1 MRDRWESVETS
12 LIQQG
17 HHGSFDDIILMVRIG
32 DFVAAELHCLLVQG
46 TFPHFGA
53 QSTRIGLFTRLK
65 KDFTDLEYISS
76 AGLRVL
82 LVTSK
87 MMKGKGRFVIRNI
100 NETVRE
106 IFEVT
111 GFLDI
116 LTVE

>member
-1 MRDRWESVETS
+1 MQIDQLKEGSTLTMKVSGRLDTMTAPQLESEIT
-12 LIQQG
+12 G
-17 HHGSFDDIILMVRIG
+17 HLDGITEFIM
-32 DFVAAELHCLLVQG
+32 
-46 TFPHFGA
+46 
-53 QSTRIGLFTRLK
+53 
-65 KDFTDLEYISS
+65 DFTDPEYISS

>member
-1 MRDRWESVETS
+1 MKIDQLKEGTTLTMKVSGRLDTMTAPQLENEIT
-12 LIQQG
+12 G
-17 HHGSFDDIILMVRIG
+17 HLDGITEFIMNFS
-32 DFVAAELHCLLVQG
+32 
-46 TFPHFGA
+46 
-53 QSTRIGLFTRLK
+53 
-65 KDFTDLEYISS
+65 DLEYISS

-82 LVTSK
+82 LVTTK

>member
-1 MRDRWESVETS
+1 MQIDQLKEGTTLTMKVSGRLDTMTAPQLESEITGHLDGITE
-12 LIQQG
+12 LI
-17 HHGSFDDIILMVRIG
+17 M
-32 DFVAAELHCLLVQG
+32 DF
-46 TFPHFGA
+46 
-53 QSTRIGLFTRLK
+53 S
-65 KDFTDLEYISS
+65 DLEYISS

>member
-1 MRDRWESVETS
+1 MQIDQLKEGTTLNMKVSGRLDTMTAPQLENEIT
-12 LIQQG
+12 G
-17 HHGSFDDIILMVRIG
+17 HLDGITEFIM
-32 DFVAAELHCLLVQG
+32 DF
-46 TFPHFGA
+46 
-53 QSTRIGLFTRLK
+53 S
-65 KDFTDLEYISS
+65 DLEYISS

-82 LVTSK
+82 LVTTK

-111 GFLDI
+111 GFSDI

>member
-1 MRDRWESVETS
+1 MPIDQLKEGSTLTMKVSGRLDTMTAPQLESEIT
-12 LIQQG
+12 G
-17 HHGSFDDIILMVRIG
+17 HLDGITEFIM
-32 DFVAAELHCLLVQG
+32 
-46 TFPHFGA
+46 
-53 QSTRIGLFTRLK
+53 
-65 KDFTDLEYISS
+65 DFTDLEYISS
-76 AGLRVL
+76 AGLRVP

>member
-1 MRDRWESVETS
+1 MKIDQLKDGTTLTMKVSGRLDTMTAPQLESEIT
-12 LIQQG
+12 G
-17 HHGSFDDIILMVRIG
+17 HLDGITEFIM
-32 DFVAAELHCLLVQG
+32 
-46 TFPHFGA
+46 
-53 QSTRIGLFTRLK
+53 
-65 KDFTDLEYISS
+65 DFTDLEYISS

>member
-1 MRDRWESVETS
+1 MQIDQLKEGSTLTMKVSGRLDTMTAPQLESEIT
-12 LIQQG
+12 G
-17 HHGSFDDIILMVRIG
+17 HLDGITEFIM
-32 DFVAAELHCLLVQG
+32 
-46 TFPHFGA
+46 
-53 QSTRIGLFTRLK
+53 
-65 KDFTDLEYISS
+65 DFTDLEYISS

-87 MMKGKGRFVIRNI
+87 MMKEKGRFVIRNI

>member
-1 MRDRWESVETS
+1 MQIDQLKEGSTLTMKVSGRLDTMTAPQLESEIT
-12 LIQQG
+12 G
-17 HHGSFDDIILMVRIG
+17 HLDGITEFIM
-32 DFVAAELHCLLVQG
+32 
-46 TFPHFGA
+46 
-53 QSTRIGLFTRLK
+53 
-65 KDFTDLEYISS
+65 DFTDLEYISS

-111 GFLDI
+111 EFLDI

>member
-1 MRDRWESVETS
+1 MQIDQLKEGSTLTMKVSGRLDTMTAPQLESKIT
-12 LIQQG
+12 G
-17 HHGSFDDIILMVRIG
+17 HLDGITEFIM
-32 DFVAAELHCLLVQG
+32 
-46 TFPHFGA
+46 
-53 QSTRIGLFTRLK
+53 
-65 KDFTDLEYISS
+65 DFTDLEYISS

>member
-1 MRDRWESVETS
+1 MQIDQLKEGSTLTMKVSGRLDTMTAPQLESENT
-12 LIQQG
+12 G
-17 HHGSFDDIILMVRIG
+17 HLDGITEFIM
-32 DFVAAELHCLLVQG
+32 
-46 TFPHFGA
+46 
-53 QSTRIGLFTRLK
+53 
-65 KDFTDLEYISS
+65 DFTDLEYISS

>member
-1 MRDRWESVETS
+1 MQIDQLKERSTLTMKVSGRLDTMTAPQLESEIT
-12 LIQQG
+12 G
-17 HHGSFDDIILMVRIG
+17 HLDGITEFIM
-32 DFVAAELHCLLVQG
+32 
-46 TFPHFGA
+46 
-53 QSTRIGLFTRLK
+53 
-65 KDFTDLEYISS
+65 DFTDLEYISS

>member
-1 MRDRWESVETS
+1 MQIDQLKEGSTLTMKVSGRLDTMTAPQLESEIT
-12 LIQQG
+12 G
-17 HHGSFDDIILMVRIG
+17 HLDGITEFIM
-32 DFVAAELHCLLVQG
+32 
-46 TFPHFGA
+46 
-53 QSTRIGLFTRLK
+53 
-65 KDFTDLEYISS
+65 DFTYLEYISS

>member
-1 MRDRWESVETS
+1 MQIDQLKEGSTLTMKVSGRLDTMTAPQLESEIT
-12 LIQQG
+12 G
-17 HHGSFDDIILMVRIG
+17 HLDGITEFIM
-32 DFVAAELHCLLVQG
+32 
-46 TFPHFGA
+46 
-53 QSTRIGLFTRLK
+53 
-65 KDFTDLEYISS
+65 DFTDLAYISS

>member
-1 MRDRWESVETS
+1 MQIDQFKEGNTLTMKISGRLDTMTAPQLENEIT
-12 LIQQG
+12 G
-17 HHGSFDDIILMVRIG
+17 HLDGITEFIM
-32 DFVAAELHCLLVQG
+32 
-46 TFPHFGA
+46 
-53 QSTRIGLFTRLK
+53 
-65 KDFTDLEYISS
+65 DFTDLEYISS

>member
-1 MRDRWESVETS
+1 MQIDQLKEGSTLTMKVSGRLDTMTAPQLESEIT
-12 LIQQG
+12 G
-17 HHGSFDDIILMVRIG
+17 HLDGITEFIM
-32 DFVAAELHCLLVQG
+32 
-46 TFPHFGA
+46 
-53 QSTRIGLFTRLK
+53 
-65 KDFTDLEYISS
+65 DFTDLECISS

>member
-1 MRDRWESVETS
+1 MQIDQLKEGSTLIMKVIGRLDTMTAPQLESEIT
-12 LIQQG
+12 G
-17 HHGSFDDIILMVRIG
+17 HLDGITEFIM
-32 DFVAAELHCLLVQG
+32 
-46 TFPHFGA
+46 
-53 QSTRIGLFTRLK
+53 
-65 KDFTDLEYISS
+65 DFTDLEYISS